1 MKSGAHLENLIKKLY
16 VVPSAQTHERILNIV
31 LEAHDKAKKTKSAVQ
46 PKNIWRT
53 IMKSRITKLAAA
65 AVIIIAVILGL
76 NIIGEPDMASVAWA
90 DAVRPLLTARTV
102 VFNLIMGEGE
112 NVPITRVMNMGTQRI
127 RNEMLSPD
135 GKTVQAIII
144 GDFDTSQML
153 ELIPSKKTAVLI
165 DLKDMPEKPENV
177 LQTIRNII
185 TELQND
191 PAFSV
196 EPLGEKE
203 IDGQI
208 AKGFRAT
215 GPDGELTVWA
225 DSETALPIRMEQ
237 EWRQMRFVC
246 TDFEFDVVLDE
257 SLFRM
262 EIPQGYSEPLEGE
275 VSFGGGTE
283 QDLVETLRI
292 WAEVILD
299 GVFPRDFSGQVYLDD
314 INKNLEKFAT
324 RPDEENLQLA
334 LKIQPGFIFVQL
346 LKDENDWHYIGTDVT
361 LGDGQSPVCYYRP
374 TGSENY
380 RVIYGDLSVKDVA
393 PEDLPK

>member
-1 MKSGAHLENLIKKLY
+1 
-16 VVPSAQTHERILNIV
+16 
-31 LEAHDKAKKTKSAVQ
+31 
-46 PKNIWRT
+46 
-53 IMKSRITKLAAA
+53 MKSRITKLAAA